1 MTTDT
6 DMAQA
11 LDTLPENFDFTDP
24 NALAKAMGYQT
35 DDGSQIEQPD
45 PEGESVTTE
54 EQPAATTAEPAA
66 QPEKAQS
73 SEPPAAATTD
83 PAEVVG
89 VQTKDGK
96 HTLPYAVLQE
106 ARRAAALNKQR
117 ADDLA
122 AEKARLEEQIEAMKS
137 GKKSD
142 DMTEDEL
149 AQLAEDFPQLA
160 PVLKTVKDLQA
171 QVASAKPAAPAVDQ
185 RTQIDQELDAQ
196 AEIDAALAARP
207 LLSKYQATGGVVWG
221 RAVEIDAQL
230 MRDPAFAS
238 KPLAER
244 FAAVE
249 QMLAQELGIP
259 ISQQAAPQAS
269 TPQTK
274 QATQPVSQAAIDKA
288 APVGPSTLSDIG
300 GTAPKVEQDPWDDRN
315 PIEGL
320 AAAERLSDEALMRMA
335 GLNY

>member
-45 PEGESVTTE
+45 PDGESVTTE
-54 EQPAATTAEPAA
+54 EQPAATTAAPAA

-117 ADDLA
+117 ADELA
-122 AEKARLEEQIEAMKS
+122 AEKTRLEEQIEAMKA
-137 GKKSD
+137 GKKPD
-142 DMTEDEL
+142 DMSEDEL

-185 RTQIDQELDAQ
+185 RQQIDQELDAQ

-207 LLSKYQATGGVVWG
+207 LLSKYQATGGVVWS
-221 RAVEIDAQL
+221 RAVEIDAEL
-230 MRDPAFAS
+230 MRDPTFAG

-249 QMLAQELGIP
+249 QTLAQELGIAVP
-259 ISQQAAPQAS
+259 QKAAPAS